1 MTISIFTTD
10 EQLLV
15 KSWDSQLES
24 MRGLDAESV
33 YGCPLTEIIPDLESR
48 GLLARFNQVLEDGT
62 IETLAPDFHHYLIKC
77 PPRKP
82 SKYFD
87 SMQQRVTI
95 APLREKTAIV
105 GLVITLEDVTER
117 MDAEWELASDRTLS
131 NSEPEE
137 IDSDTSVH
145 ESLIAALAD
154 DRWQVRQNATRH
166 LTNVKAP
173 ELNAQLLQL
182 LRQQHHNPNILNSVI
197 QVLTLTQ
204 VDIVPALI
212 DCLKEEDSD
221 LRIYV
226 VQTLGQ
232 RKDPRAVSVLIEML
246 DDENVNVRY
255 HAIEAL
261 GKLQALEA
269 VDSLVKIAE
278 SEDFFLA
285 FPALDALMQM
295 VNAKLAPQ
303 LVPLLQKTLNWQLR
317 REAVDNLAITDD
329 PEIIRSLLRL
339 MREQHRNPNVLNATL
354 QILALSNVDP
364 IPALVECLGEPDPDL
379 RIYTALALGERHDPR
394 AIPPLI
400 GLLND
405 PDINVRYHAI
415 ESLGQLKA
423 KEAVEPLVEI
433 ATSGD
438 FFLAFPA
445 IETLVT
451 IGDTTII
458 PKLLPLL
465 ENELLCSPVVSAL
478 GKFADADAVAPLVAQ
493 LSRPL
498 TSIAE
503 IVLALAEIY
512 ANYKQLEE
520 GQHIAVL
527 TRQVIEDQAVENILA
542 EIEQGSLSGP
552 ELRGMVMILGW
563 LEGEKIEQTLGKLL
577 NNHEVRDPVMEALV
591 AYGGRIAP
599 LLIMQLE
606 AGDLETRKA
615 AVMALGRIGSTQ
627 AVPALMSLLGNAE
640 PELVMVTTTALAHI
654 SDGRAFEGLL
664 QLLAHPDSAVRL
676 GAIAAL
682 NSLGHPAM
690 PPRIYDLL
698 ADPNPLVRES
708 AVRIAG
714 YFAFENCKDRL
725 LACTQDSEDR
735 VCRAAIEHL
744 PYLEDDRVLP
754 LLVQTLAHPSASLR
768 SAVAHAMGELENI
781 ETLPY
786 LLQGLDD
793 PESWVRY
800 QAARSIGRYA
810 DTLIDILESGS
821 SSSLPEP
828 LAELNVAEWAES
840 AFVALK
846 QLANYD
852 PADPVRAI
860 AAESL
865 GAIAG
870 VRATPILSRLAE
882 LEDEGG
888 DVARAALRALGRIN
902 RAQAIPP
909 LLTALNSPNS
919 ERRLDALHAFR
930 ERGGTEAGVAL
941 QWMAAAD
948 PEERLVY
955 EAIESLSRLAT
966 PEAISALLELTVDPS
981 TREACLNALV
991 RRNCPETLEAE
1002 YIELVAQGLKHIHPG
1017 VRCSVV
1023 EVLKRF
1029 KHPIASEF
1037 LIQALSDA
1045 DQNVRLAA
1053 VTALV
1058 YLGNHSGDEQLAK
1071 LARTDPS
1078 PAIRRAAHR
1087 GLHSS

>member
-15 KSWDSQLES
+15 RSWDSQLES

-62 IETLAPDFHHYLIKC
+62 IQTLAPDFHHYLIKC

-117 MDAEWELASDRTLS
+117 MEAEWELANARTLS

-379 RIYTALALGERHDPR
+379 RIYTA
-394 AIPPLI
+394 
-400 GLLND
+400 
-405 PDINVRYHAI
+405 
-415 ESLGQLKA
+415 
-423 KEAVEPLVEI
+423 
-433 ATSGD
+433 
-438 FFLAFPA
+438 
-445 IETLVT
+445 
-451 IGDTTII
+451 
-458 PKLLPLL
+458 
-465 ENELLCSPVVSAL
+465 
-478 GKFADADAVAPLVAQ
+478 
-493 LSRPL
+493 
-498 TSIAE
+498 
-503 IVLALAEIY
+503 
-512 ANYKQLEE
+512 
-520 GQHIAVL
+520 
-527 TRQVIEDQAVENILA
+527 
-542 EIEQGSLSGP
+542 
-552 ELRGMVMILGW
+552 
-563 LEGEKIEQTLGKLL
+563 
-577 NNHEVRDPVMEALV
+577 
-591 AYGGRIAP
+591 
-599 LLIMQLE
+599 
-606 AGDLETRKA
+606 
-615 AVMALGRIGSTQ
+615 
-627 AVPALMSLLGNAE
+627 
-640 PELVMVTTTALAHI
+640 
-654 SDGRAFEGLL
+654 
-664 QLLAHPDSAVRL
+664 
-676 GAIAAL
+676 
-682 NSLGHPAM
+682 
-690 PPRIYDLL
+690 
-698 ADPNPLVRES
+698 
-708 AVRIAG
+708 
-714 YFAFENCKDRL
+714 
-725 LACTQDSEDR
+725 
-735 VCRAAIEHL
+735 
-744 PYLEDDRVLP
+744 
-754 LLVQTLAHPSASLR
+754 
-768 SAVAHAMGELENI
+768 
-781 ETLPY
+781 
-786 LLQGLDD
+786 
-793 PESWVRY
+793 
-800 QAARSIGRYA
+800 
-810 DTLIDILESGS
+810 
-821 SSSLPEP
+821 
-828 LAELNVAEWAES
+828 
-840 AFVALK
+840 
-846 QLANYD
+846 
-852 PADPVRAI
+852 
-860 AAESL
+860 
-865 GAIAG
+865 
-870 VRATPILSRLAE
+870 
-882 LEDEGG
+882 
-888 DVARAALRALGRIN
+888 
-902 RAQAIPP
+902 
-909 LLTALNSPNS
+909 
-919 ERRLDALHAFR
+919 
-930 ERGGTEAGVAL
+930 
-941 QWMAAAD
+941 
-948 PEERLVY
+948 
-955 EAIESLSRLAT
+955 
-966 PEAISALLELTVDPS
+966 
-981 TREACLNALV
+981 
-991 RRNCPETLEAE
+991 
-1002 YIELVAQGLKHIHPG
+1002 
-1017 VRCSVV
+1017 
-1023 EVLKRF
+1023 
-1029 KHPIASEF
+1029 
-1037 LIQALSDA
+1037 
-1045 DQNVRLAA
+1045 
-1053 VTALV
+1053 
-1058 YLGNHSGDEQLAK
+1058 
-1071 LARTDPS
+1071 
-1078 PAIRRAAHR
+1078 
-1087 GLHSS
+1087 